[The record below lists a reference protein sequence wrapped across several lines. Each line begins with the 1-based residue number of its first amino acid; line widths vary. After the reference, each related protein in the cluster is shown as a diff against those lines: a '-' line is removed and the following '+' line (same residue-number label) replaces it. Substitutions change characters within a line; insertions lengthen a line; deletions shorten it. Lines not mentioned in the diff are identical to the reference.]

1 MWWFR
6 VAPPVGNTAP
16 LLPQAGMLP
25 QPEVARQLAALTSSL
40 ALRHAATKGILV
52 AMACTFFEAFNV
64 PVFWPILVMYFIML
78 FCITMKRQIKVSAGG
93 GGRGEPRSGLDC
105 PWSITKPWAIGAWHS
120 PLLPRANTDV
130 SCGAAVCPPP
140 PQTACSLGAQWET
153 PSVLPCWPHWHVVLG
168 AQSPGPTRQRVLRRH
183 HSQTAPRAALSPC
196 LWGCRRGPQPSWP
209 GPSCMQ
215 GVMTPF
221 PDPRDFQ

>member
-1 MWWFR
+1 MLWFR

-25 QPEVARQLAALTSSL
+25 WPQVARQLAALTSSP

-93 GGRGEPRSGLDC
+93 VGAESPARVLTVHQEHHRASQSLGPQGHGTAPCRQGPTQMCPVVQLSPPPRPLAPWGPGGRGPRVCHAGLIGTSSWGLRAQGPPASECYADITLKWLPGRLYPHASG
-105 PWSITKPWAIGAWHS
+105 
-120 PLLPRANTDV
+120 
-130 SCGAAVCPPP
+130 
-140 PQTACSLGAQWET
+140 
-153 PSVLPCWPHWHVVLG
+153 
-168 AQSPGPTRQRVLRRH
+168 
-183 HSQTAPRAALSPC
+183 
-196 LWGCRRGPQPSWP
+196 
-209 GPSCMQ
+209 
-215 GVMTPF
+215 GV
-221 PDPRDFQ
+221 RCV